1 MAPFDEATCLMTS
14 GPDHLSLAA
23 DFPPAFIAISLLA
36 ASAALVFFQ
45 LKPDAGEELTGR
57 AWAA

>member
-1 MAPFDEATCLMTS
+1 MGAT
-14 GPDHLSLAA
+14 

-57 AWAA
+57 KPMVAKEATLRASEPASEQV

>member
-1 MAPFDEATCLMTS
+1 M
-14 GPDHLSLAA
+14 GAA

-57 AWAA
+57 KPLLAKEAALRTPEPASEQV

>member
-1 MAPFDEATCLMTS
+1 M
-14 GPDHLSLAA
+14 GAA

-57 AWAA
+57 KLVQAKEATLRTPEPASEQV